1 MDTCNSFT
9 FVVFD
14 LAEENRLSQCFIE
27 HDFSAGILFC
37 GSTNVLKINLG
48 IPFQANSLFFF
59 YLQRGLSKNKK
70 LNRCLH
76 L

>member
-59 YLQRGLSKNKK
+59 LSTERFIKK
-70 LNRCLH
+70 
-76 L
+76 